1 MRTDRAAQPCGSCV
15 YWRLLSATCPDAG
28 SACHFCLDR
37 GHARR
42 RAGGTC
48 LEYTGKTVPSPGKE
62 PFPLTGISECRPW
75 RRRGLR

>member
-1 MRTDRAAQPCGSCV
+1 MRTDRAAEPCGSCV

-42 RAGGTC
+42 REGDVC
-48 LEYTGKTVPSPGKE
+48 LEYTVKNGSLPGEGTVSAYRY
-62 PFPLTGISECRPW
+62 F
-75 RRRGLR
+75 